1 MLRMELALMPTIK
14 VVLADDHAIIR
25 AGIRSMLESLSEIEL
40 VGQASNGREA
50 LALVEEQQPH
60 VLLCDITMPEMNG
73 LETTTRVVKDFPN
86 VRVIILS
93 MHNSNEYVWQAL
105 KAGAKGYLLKD
116 AEASELG
123 FAIKT
128 VASGMTY
135 LTPAVSK
142 KCIEN
147 YLQGE
152 DTTVIVSDVLTPRQ
166 REILQLIVEGHA
178 LKQIAQKLNLS
189 VKTVETHRTMLMD
202 RLEIYD
208 TPGLVRYALRIGMI
222 SPET

>member
-1 MLRMELALMPTIK
+1 MPTIK
-14 VVLADDHAIIR
+14 VVLADDHAVVR
-25 AGIRSMLESLSEIEL
+25 AGIRSMLESMSEIEL

-50 LALVEEQQPH
+50 IALVEEQQPH

-73 LETTTRVVKDFPN
+73 LETTTRIVKAFPN

-116 AEASELG
+116 AEASELD

-128 VASGMTY
+128 VVGGMTY

-147 YLQGE
+147 YMQGG
-152 DTTVIVSDVLTPRQ
+152 DTSVTVSDVLTPRQ
-166 REILQLIVEGHA
+166 REILQLIAEGHA

-202 RLEIYD
+202 RLEIHD

-222 SPET
+222 SSER